1 MNALLSYFGVSQET
15 SLRLSLY
22 SIFMRTVQPHRQTIY
37 CGSHVYVI
45 GGYYNEKGGQVFLE
59 ELDTPK
65 QISPE
70 YSLTR
75 TSSVLIP
82 GSLRGLRILASS
94 VTGKKRRV
102 HLTTDFRIYMTL
114 SFKKVFVIVIGFKWN
129 YPTHD
134 ERY

>member
-1 MNALLSYFGVSQET
+1 M
-15 SLRLSLY
+15 
-22 SIFMRTVQPHRQTIY
+22 
-37 CGSHVYVI
+37 
-45 GGYYNEKGGQVFLE
+45 E

-102 HLTTDFRIYMTL
+102 HLTTDFRICMTL

-129 YPTHD
+129 YPTHMSTI
-134 ERY
+134 ELSSFSPFFKLKMVLQLTYNASLHFKIS